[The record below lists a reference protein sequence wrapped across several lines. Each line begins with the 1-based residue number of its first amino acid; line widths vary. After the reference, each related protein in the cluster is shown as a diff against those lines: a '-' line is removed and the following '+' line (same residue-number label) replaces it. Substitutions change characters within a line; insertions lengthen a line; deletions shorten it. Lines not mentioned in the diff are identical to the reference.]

1 MASDQPYFLIVEEL
15 HLTALRRYGHNETT
29 LFDLSKLK
37 NVLSEEDIVE
47 LLRLNDYPFMSKN
60 FSTNFLTNIWE
71 YGSFSPQAWFGLT
84 ERMLNGSDTEKD
96 KTETSELN
104 SMYSVACKRNENSS
118 PFSDTSTRIQT
129 NERLDQNSLGFRF
142 QDIGSNRILLVLKT
156 RSLMG
161 IDRLSFLRELLKV
174 FYTLEAIKDV
184 SKRKTFREY
193 VKFLT

>member
-47 LLRLNDYPFMSKN
+47 LLRLNDSSFLSKN
-60 FSTNFLTNIWE
+60 FSTNFLTNVWE
-71 YGSFSPQAWFGLT
+71 YGSFFSQDWFGGKFL
-84 ERMLNGSDTEKD
+84 LNGNVTEKN
-96 KTETSELN
+96 KTEYLELN
-104 SMYSVACKRNENSS
+104 AMYSVACKRNENSS
-118 PFSDTSTRIQT
+118 PFSDTSTRIQA
-129 NERLDQNSLGFRF
+129 NEKTDQNSLGFRF